1 MYGDKPAE
9 AKKSTKRSDAN
20 RSSYYNTVSG
30 LEWGKRENYDLSIDS
45 SIGNES
51 TAEIIVKYAKSI

>member
-1 MYGDKPAE
+1 MYGDNSAE

-30 LEWGKRENYDLSIDS
+30 LEWGKRENYDLCIDS
-45 SIGNES
+45 SIENES
-51 TAEIIVKYAKSI
+51 TAEIIVK